1 MSVILGA
8 IQSVALL
15 SLGAAIQSK
24 LIQINPVIGMASM
37 ALGGLCVLG
46 TIIEAMEER
55 KPVPQPARLLPKNRK
70 LKH

>member
-1 MSVILGA
+1 MSIIFGA
-8 IQSVALL
+8 LQSTVLL
-15 SLGAAIQSK
+15 SLGAAIQTE

-46 TIIEAMEER
+46 TIIEAIEER